1 LILNKI
7 FVSTSCLKNP
17 KNISKVLDEYQKG
30 NIENVELGSI
40 HSPFDIKILKK
51 YDFNYLIHNYFP
63 VPKKPFIFNLAS
75 PNLEIRLK
83 SLRLAK
89 NAIELCRKID
99 SPLYTFHAGFTADS
113 KKLGKEFFKENISS
127 RAKALTTFIESI
139 TELIDFSKQSG
150 IKIAFEPNV
159 VQKHNL
165 TQKRN
170 ELLLL
175 AEYDEIELFY
185 KFFKKN
191 EIGLLLDLGH
201 TAITSHW
208 LDFNKDHFVKKCK
221 DKVLAVHISN
231 NNGIKDQHKELTK
244 NCWQA
249 SKLKLFKNRP
259 IILEAMNLT
268 TKQIK
273 KNIEIVK
280 YCLK

>member
-1 LILNKI
+1 MI
-7 FVSTSCLKNP
+7 FVSTSCLRNP
-17 KNISKVLDEYQKG
+17 KNITKILDEYQKG
-30 NIENVELGSI
+30 GIQNVELGSI

-63 VPKKPFIFNLAS
+63 APKKSFIFNLSS
-75 PNLEIRLK
+75 PNLEIRSN

-89 NAIELCRKID
+89 NAINLCRKID

-113 KKLGKEFFKENISS
+113 KKLGKQFFKENIFS

-139 TELIDFSKQSG
+139 TELKDFSKQAG
-150 IKIAFEPNV
+150 IKIAFEPNI

-165 TQKRN
+165 VKNQN

-191 EIGLLLDLGH
+191 EIGILVDLGH
-201 TAITSHW
+201 TAVTSHW
-208 LDFNKDHFVKKCK
+208 LNFNKDYFVEKCK
-221 DKVLAVHISN
+221 GMTAAVHISN
-231 NNGIKDQHKELTK
+231 NNGMKDQHKELTK
-244 NCWQA
+244 DCWQV
-249 SKLKLFKNRP
+249 SKLKLFKRKP

-273 KNIEIVK
+273 KNIKIIK
-280 YCLK
+280 FYLK